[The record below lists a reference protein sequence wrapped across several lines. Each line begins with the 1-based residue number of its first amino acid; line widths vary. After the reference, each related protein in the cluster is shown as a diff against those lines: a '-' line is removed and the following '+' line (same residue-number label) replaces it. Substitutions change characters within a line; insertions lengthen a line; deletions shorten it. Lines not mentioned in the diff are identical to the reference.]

1 HNDILSS
8 GLDSAFSIDQ
18 NLTGKTDIDL
28 RRARQGGLDVQVFTI
43 CSDTER
49 VHPFHYACQL
59 LDTLHAWAARNPH
72 TMKLVFTHDD
82 LTQTVN
88 QKIFGAMAGIEG
100 GYVIENDL
108 SKLDSLFKRGVRY
121 MGLIHI
127 SPLSWATSDADKT
140 SNSNKGL
147 NDFGR

>member
-1 HNDILSS
+1 MHKPIFWILLSFASGLASGQSDKEIHNKAIVIDSHNDILSS

-72 TMKLVFTHDD
+72 T
-82 LTQTVN
+82 
-88 QKIFGAMAGIEG
+88 
-100 GYVIENDL
+100 
-108 SKLDSLFKRGVRY
+108 
-121 MGLIHI
+121 
-127 SPLSWATSDADKT
+127 
-140 SNSNKGL
+140 
-147 NDFGR
+147 